1 LLLGEKEEP
10 RFIMI
15 INNKKYPYYFNSQ
28 NLALILFDGVMSKH
42 GIYPAGNAR
51 FVVNECGQNV

>member
-1 LLLGEKEEP
+1 
-10 RFIMI
+10 MI
-15 INNKKYPYYFNSQ
+15 QCNKNKCQLKNNNNKYPYYFNSQ
-28 NLALILFDGVMSKH
+28 NLGLILFDGVMSKH

>member
-1 LLLGEKEEP
+1 
-10 RFIMI
+10 MI
-15 INNKKYPYYFNSQ
+15 QCNKNKCQLKKTITNILIIFNSQ